1 MRYLQLA
8 KRKIIDEH
16 VDSQIRQIINVSP
29 ETLKNL
35 GINSVNET
43 VHSFPEV
50 KFSGVDSKDIVDL
63 LHNVKETFK
72 ANCRQPAKG
81 EITINGT
88 TYSFP
93 PMVENLVKTLIG
105 FQVSKS
111 EVVSKITYAFTMD
124 LAEQIKDELITFPI
138 IPKDY
143 RRDKSKIT
151 RMLLFRLNCEAM
163 EMLDEAGLYY
173 NVESF
178 DKLLKGK
185 KSTKQAKTSKPKSA
199 MEKLNESNK

>member
-1 MRYLQLA
+1 MRYLQVA

-16 VDSQIRQIINVSP
+16 VDSQIRQIVNVSP
-29 ETLKNL
+29 ETLRKL
-35 GINSVNET
+35 GINSVSET

-50 KFSGVDSKDIVDL
+50 KFNGVDSKDIVDL

-111 EVVSKITYAFTMD
+111 EVVSKITYALTMD
-124 LAEQIKDELITFPI
+124 LVEQIKDELITFPI

-185 KSTKQAKTSKPKSA
+185 KNTKQAKTSKPKSA

>member
-16 VDSQIRQIINVSP
+16 VDAQIRQIVNVSP

-35 GINSVNET
+35 GINSVSEI

-93 PMVENLVKTLIG
+93 PRVENLVKTLIG

-124 LAEQIKDELITFPI
+124 LVEQIKDELITFPI

-143 RRDKSKIT
+143 RRDKSKMT

-163 EMLDEAGLYY
+163 EMLYY